1 MERLGKMWRGEYQ
14 LAITFWVYLV
24 VLGGLLSLVGF
35 LPIFFAAAYLGQGIY
50 SFIAFIFLAISLFI
64 LIYLVFICVAV
75 WRSANKYV
83 AGGPKSAGVR
93 LNAIG
98 AKLVVVLFWVQI
110 FPVWLFL
117 LFGSLF

>member
-50 SFIAFIFLAISLFI
+50 SFIAFI

-98 AKLVVVLFWVQI
+98 AKLVVVLFWVQL